1 MVKKVLHINPKDR
14 GVHSAL
20 ELRITG
26 PADADPDQ
34 LREIADAGK
43 RSLEGSGMAKHI
55 RVDMR
60 QRVRKIVPVVDQAR
74 SRRAAVTRVDLAR
87 ATLAAY
93 DGLPVGLYRE
103 ADDLY
108 PIILRTA
115 DQDRSRVVGE
125 LDVVPVRPAFSI
137 NSLPLSEV
145 TRGVEVEWED
155 PITPRW
161 NRRREIALQAQ
172 PDGVTFPT
180 LLAGVSNQVEAMPLP
195 TGYRLFWVWRLCFRM
210 FSGSPWPR
218 QSCLD
223 WPLGPS

>member
-34 LREIADAGK
+34 LREIADSGK
-43 RSLEGSGMAKHI
+43 RILEESGMAKHI
-55 RVDMR
+55 RLDMR
-60 QRVRKIVPVVDQAR
+60 QRVRKLVPVVDQA
-74 SRRAAVTRVDLAR
+74 
-87 ATLAAY
+87 
-93 DGLPVGLYRE
+93 
-103 ADDLY
+103 
-108 PIILRTA
+108 
-115 DQDRSRVVGE
+115 RSRVVGE

-155 PITPRW
+155 PIIPRW

-180 LLAGVSNQVEAMPLP
+180 LLAGVSNQLEAMPLP